1 VSDLTTINILGGACQ
16 FQIPCIVYATMMTS
30 NEVMHTSCFHYGRF
44 SGGPV
49 GVGNTIIS
57 SAKGF
62 ACTVTPV
69 MTGGSIGL
77 CSLSGTSV
85 GELIAKRL
93 NIR

>member
-1 VSDLTTINILGGACQ
+1 MPIQDSLHRLCDDDD
-16 FQIPCIVYATMMTS
+16 
-30 NEVMHTSCFHYGRF
+30 FHYGRF

-77 CSLSGTSV
+77 CSLSGTRA